1 MALLALADTARRIS
15 TIHRHPPAPARA
27 RLTAEALL
35 TLLDRHAPG
44 VRRHMD
50 RTAAL
55 CRPVAECLGLSA
67 RLVDVVVRTA
77 AVHDIGKLVLPAEL
91 LSKQGPLEAWEWE
104 LVRQH
109 PVVGQRLLDCVP
121 EARGIA
127 GIVRAT
133 HERYDGKGYPD
144 GLRGRAIPLP
154 ARIVAVCD
162 AFDAM
167 TEERPYRRAVTVRWA
182 AEELWRGSGT
192 QFDPKVTEA
201 LCEVIRPEM

>member
-15 TIHRHPPAPARA
+15 SIQRHRPAPERV
-27 RLTAEALL
+27 RLTADALL

-55 CRPVAECLGLSA
+55 CRPVAERMGLSA
-67 RLVDVVVRTA
+67 RLIDVVVRTA
-77 AVHDIGKLVLPAEL
+77 EVHDIGKLVLPAEL
-91 LSKQGPLEAWEWE
+91 LSKQDPLEPWEWE

-109 PVVGQRLLDCVP
+109 PVVGQRLLACVP
-121 EARGIA
+121 EARGVA

-133 HERYDGKGYPD
+133 HERYDGSGYPD

-167 TEERPYRRAVTVRWA
+167 TEERPYKGAVTVRSA

-201 LCEVIRPEM
+201 LCDVIRPEM